1 MAAMALALSA
11 PTAAWAVDCN
21 TLPNPVYG
29 SGGSAQKPLLA
40 RLGAR
45 LAALATPRTLIYQ
58 APGACVGVNALF
70 ASTRVTG
77 QASYWTAAGVEQT
90 CDLPLTGQAVD
101 FASAGTQATL
111 CAGVTAVPTDIGD
124 FEGPVTTWNFF
135 VPTASTQ
142 QSISTEAA
150 YFVYGFGRN
159 SGVAPWTDEAA
170 IIRRDANS
178 AAQIVVGLETGIPP
192 ERFLGVD
199 AMTNGRSIS
208 LVAMSAAPQ
217 SAIGFASGENVDA
230 NRATVRTLAF
240 QHTGQTCGYWPDSTA
255 TAFDKRNV
263 RDGLYWLWTTTHFFA
278 RVDASR
284 RIVNDA
290 VRDFVGWFTGDAT
303 PPATVPILDL
313 TIQNGNIPRCAMR
326 VSRSRDLGPLAS
338 FAHPA
343 PCGCYFDRVATG
355 STTCAACA
363 DSASC
368 PSSAPVCRH
377 GYCEVN

>member
-1 MAAMALALSA
+1 MAAVALALSA
-11 PTAAWAVDCN
+11 PAVAWAVDCN

-45 LAALATPRTLIYQ
+45 LAALPTPRTLIYQ

-77 QASYWTAAGVEQT
+77 QASYWTAAGMEQT

-101 FASAGTQATL
+101 FASAGTQAAL

-124 FEGPVTTWNFF
+124 FEGPVSTWNFF

-178 AAQIVVGLETGIPP
+178 AAQIVVGLETGVPP

-240 QHTGQTCGYWPDSTA
+240 QHTGQTCGYWPDST
-255 TAFDKRNV
+255 TSAFDKRNV
-263 RDGLYWLWTTTHFFA
+263 RDGLHRLWTTTHFFA

-284 RIVNDA
+284 SSRCSRWWRA
-290 VRDFVGWFTGDAT
+290 RRPPRRLPPTPRSSRAT
-303 PPATVPILDL
+303 PPTAPSTSRATRRP
-313 TIQNGNIPRCAMR
+313 TSR
-326 VSRSRDLGPLAS
+326 V
-338 FAHPA
+338 
-343 PCGCYFDRVATG
+343 T
-355 STTCAACA
+355 
-363 DSASC
+363 
-368 PSSAPVCRH
+368 
-377 GYCEVN
+377 